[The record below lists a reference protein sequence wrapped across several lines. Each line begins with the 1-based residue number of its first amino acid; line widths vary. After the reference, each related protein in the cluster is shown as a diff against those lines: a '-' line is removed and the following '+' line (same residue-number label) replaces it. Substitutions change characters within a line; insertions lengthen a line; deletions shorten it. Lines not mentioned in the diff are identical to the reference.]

1 MEFNEF
7 LNLIKRK
14 AQTIFTI
21 VFVATM
27 LVVIVSLA
35 SSLKYSVSSRLLV
48 IQDASGSDV
57 YSLSRSNEY
66 LGNLF
71 SQVVYSSSFY
81 DQVLSSRYNVE
92 KGYFSG
98 DYGQQ
103 LKKWRK
109 TVNTKTQGD
118 TGIIEVNIYHPQV
131 NEAQKI
137 ALAVNDIL
145 INNNKDYQ
153 SNQNIKVKILDQP
166 LASSYPTK
174 PNIVLN
180 VVATIFLAFIF
191 SLFYIYILPE
201 EKYNIYLFGRSHKS
215 NRKNRDRGLLDR
227 LELENNDTESRYIP
241 LNEKIDATND
251 EEDNA
256 GDDEINNRP
265 ELKGNIRNIV
275 SR

>member
-14 AQTIFTI
+14 VQTIFTI

-27 LVVIVSLA
+27 LVVVISLA

-118 TGIIEVNIYHPQV
+118 TGIIEVNVYHPQV

>member
-14 AQTIFTI
+14 TQTIFTI
-21 VFVATM
+21 IFVATM
-27 LVVIVSLA
+27 LIIVISLA

-48 IQDASGSDV
+48 IQDSSTSDV

-109 TVNTKTQGD
+109 TVSTKTQGD
-118 TGIIEVNIYHPQV
+118 TGIIEVNVYHPQV
-131 NEAQKI
+131 AEAKKI

-153 SNQNIKVKILDQP
+153 GSQNVKVKILDQP

-174 PNIVLN
+174 PNVVIN
-180 VVATIFLAFIF
+180 VAATIFLAFIF
-191 SLFYIYILPE
+191 SLFYIYMLPE
-201 EKYNIYLFGRSHKS
+201 EKYNIYLFGRPNKR
-215 NRKNRDRGLLDR
+215 NKKIKDRGILDKF
-227 LELENNDTESRYIP
+227 ELENNNNDARYVP
-241 LNEKIDATND
+241 LNEKTEEVDND
-251 EEDNA
+251 DDNN
-256 GDDEINNRP
+256 DDDNINNRP
-265 ELKGNIRNIV
+265 ELRGNIRNIV

>member
-14 AQTIFTI
+14 TQTIFTI
-21 VFVATM
+21 IFVAAM
-27 LVVIVSLA
+27 LVIIVSLA

-48 IQDASGSDV
+48 IQDSSVSDV

-71 SQVVYSSSFY
+71 AQVVYSSSFY

-118 TGIIEVNIYHPQV
+118 TGIIEVNVYHPQV

-153 SNQNIKVKILDQP
+153 GNQNIKVKILDQP

-180 VVATIFLAFIF
+180 VMATIFLAFIF

-201 EKYNIYLFGRSHKS
+201 EKYNIYLFGRSNKTS
-215 NRKNRDRGLLDR
+215 KKIRDRGLLDKF
-227 LELENNDTESRYIP
+227 ELEENDNESSYVP
-241 LNEKIDATND
+241 LNEHNNEIDD
-251 EEDNA
+251 V
-256 GDDEINNRP
+256 EINNRP
-265 ELKGNIRNIV
+265 ELRGNIRNIV